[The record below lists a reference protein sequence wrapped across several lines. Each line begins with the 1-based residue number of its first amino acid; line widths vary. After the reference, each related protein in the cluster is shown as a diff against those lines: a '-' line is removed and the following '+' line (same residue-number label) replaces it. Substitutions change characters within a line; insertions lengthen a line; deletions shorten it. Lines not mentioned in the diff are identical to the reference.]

1 MNFPFGYVTA
11 PVLHRALGS
20 ALPFATRDEALAF
33 HADGAQDRADC
44 NITGAS
50 VRLYLIDH
58 ATGQCEALVVGG
70 EGETRFRF
78 GLAVFST
85 SQGLEGIT
93 APFETSEQARAFH
106 ERTAESRTRN
116 GIDDSNS
123 RHYLIDH
130 ETGTCEK
137 L

>member
-11 PVLHRALGS
+11 PVQDRTFGNAF
-20 ALPFATRDEALAF
+20 PFETREDALAF
-33 HADGAQDRADC
+33 HAGGAQDRADC
-44 NITGAS
+44 NVTGAS
-50 VRLYLIDH
+50 VRHYLIDH
-58 ATGQCEALVVGG
+58 ATGACEALAVGG
-70 EGETRFRF
+70 EGETKFRF
-78 GLAVFST
+78 GLAVLT
-85 SQGLEGIT
+85 TDERLDGIT

-106 ERTAESRTRN
+106 ERTASSRARN